1 MNLLNSVSK
10 YYSIINDQYKNPHGS
25 ISMKY
30 KLAQKLLA
38 DALVVAET
46 VVVRVIVVLRDIF
59 SRQMFVKVILFFII

>member
-1 MNLLNSVSK
+1 
-10 YYSIINDQYKNPHGS
+10 
-25 ISMKY
+25 MKY